1 MPDQDLCMLR
11 IYGASDDLV
20 EVEGYVREEFNAWR
34 NAVTILLTAPTGAQ
48 LAVTAEFC
56 GATPVAGAEWV
67 LSVLHSDPRWTYPIR
82 FAQRPEPNRNGD
94 PALILEVPD
103 GTTVEEVEGA

>member
-1 MPDQDLCMLR
+1 MPDRELCMLR

-20 EVEGYVREEFNAWR
+20 ELEGYFREEFNAWR
-34 NAVTILLTAPTGAQ
+34 KVVTILLTAPSGAQ
-48 LAVTAEFC
+48 LAVAAEFC
-56 GATPVAGAEWV
+56 GATPVTDAEWV

-82 FAQRPEPNRNGD
+82 FAERPDRAGD

-103 GTTVEEVEGA
+103 GTTVEEVGDA